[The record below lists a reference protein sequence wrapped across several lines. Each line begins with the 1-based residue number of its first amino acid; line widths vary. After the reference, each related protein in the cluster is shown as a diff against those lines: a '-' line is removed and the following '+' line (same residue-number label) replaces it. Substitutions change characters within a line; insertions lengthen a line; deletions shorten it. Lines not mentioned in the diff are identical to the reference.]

1 MIFPLFFKPFNHFKI
16 YFMAR
21 RVSENEGYGSVSRER
36 EGDLAAKGGPASGL
50 GKADNDHRIS
60 KPYKEDIQTQIAA
73 KSKKNK
79 KIRKN

>member
-1 MIFPLFFKPFNHFKI
+1 
-16 YFMAR
+16 MAR

-79 KIRKN
+79 KNKKNQ